1 MAVASDT
8 EIMNS
13 ALIKLGAERIISA
26 NDENNRARLCK
37 EQYPKVRDDLLR
49 AHPWKF
55 SVRRVS
61 LTAIDPKPAGY
72 GDYAYVMTL
81 PSDCIRVLEL
91 VNCNI
96 NEVWDTED
104 RYLLV
109 NYAPVTLRYIS
120 RVTNV
125 AKYDD
130 NFCEVLAWQLAADLA
145 YALVGDKEKADG
157 VKVMAERALSQARSF
172 NAQQGS
178 VKRFVSDNWKN
189 ARRY

>member
-1 MAVASDT
+1 MAVASDV

-13 ALIKLGAERIISA
+13 ALIKLGAERIITRT
-26 NDENNRARLCK
+26 DENKRARLCD
-37 EQYPKVRDDLLR
+37 EQYDKIRDDVLR

-55 SVRRVS
+55 AVRRVE
-61 LTAIDPKPAGY
+61 LTPISPKPDNY
-72 GDYAYVMTL
+72 GDYSNVFNL
-81 PSDCIRVLEL
+81 PSDCIRLLEL

-104 RYLLV
+104 RYLLA
-109 NYAPVTLRYIS
+109 NYTPVTIRYIS
-120 RVTNV
+120 RVSNV
-125 AKYDD
+125 SKFDD
-130 NFCEVLAWQLAADLA
+130 NFCEVLAWHLAADIA
-145 YALVGDKEKADG
+145 YALTGNQEVADG
-157 VKVMAERALSQARSF
+157 AKIKAERALSQARSF